1 MYGSYYYDYSYFI
14 FMLPALILSVWA
26 QIKVQST
33 FRKFDQVRSARGLT
47 GEQAALRV
55 LQDNGITNVRVVH
68 INGRL
73 SDHFDPRDNVI
84 RLSDAVFN
92 NASVSAVGVAAH
104 EAGHAVQY
112 ANGYKPME
120 IRGALVPVVQIG
132 SSLSGLLILLGFLPW
147 QYNNFFAYLGI
158 RLFSLSVLFHVVTL
172 PVELDASRR
181 AIIALRSGNLL
192 YDEELQGAKK
202 VLTAAAMT
210 YISAMLTS
218 ILSLIRLILIFNGRN
233 RDD

>member
-1 MYGSYYYDYSYFI
+1 MYGYYYFL
-14 FMLPALILSVWA
+14 FMLPALILSIWA

-33 FRKFDQVRSARGLT
+33 FRTFGQVRNARGLT
-47 GEQAALRV
+47 GKQAALRV
-55 LQDNGITNVRVVH
+55 LQDNGITDVQVVH
-68 INGRL
+68 INGNL
-73 SDHFDPRDNVI
+73 SDHFDPRDNTI
-84 RLSDAVFN
+84 RLSDAVFDN
-92 NASVSAVGVAAH
+92 TSVSAVGVAAH

-120 IRGALVPVVQIG
+120 IRGALVPVVQFG
-132 SSLSGLLILLGFLPW
+132 SSLSGILILLGFLPW
-147 QYNNFFAYLGI
+147 QYNNFFASLGI
-158 RLFSLSVLFHVVTL
+158 AMFSLSVLFHVVTL

-181 AIIALRSGNLL
+181 AIKALRSGNLL
-192 YDEELQGAKK
+192 YDDELKGAKK

-218 ILSLIRLILIFNGRN
+218 ILSLIRLLLIFNGRN